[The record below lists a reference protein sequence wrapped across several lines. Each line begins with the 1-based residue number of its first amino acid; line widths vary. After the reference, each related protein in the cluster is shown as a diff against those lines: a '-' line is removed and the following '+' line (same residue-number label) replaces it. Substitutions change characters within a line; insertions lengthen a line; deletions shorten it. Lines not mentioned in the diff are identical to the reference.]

1 MVDLSTLDIS
11 LIILFFAITLFI
23 GIYVSKQSGKSS
35 AEYFLSGRSMPW
47 WLLGV
52 SMVATTF
59 STDTPN
65 LVTDIVRNNGVS
77 GNWVW
82 WAFLITGLLTVFVYA
97 KLWRK
102 SKVNTDIEFYELRYG
117 GAPARF
123 LRSFR
128 AVYLGIIFNI
138 LAMAGVT
145 LAAIKIGSVM
155 LGLEPIETVLYA
167 GVITVIFSALGGF
180 KGVVYTDFILFFTA
194 MAGAIGAAYYLVG
207 LPEIGGLESLLQHEN
222 VADKLNIL
230 PDFSN
235 TEALITLL
243 IIPLAVQWWSSWYPG
258 AEPGGGG
265 YIAQRM
271 LAAKDENH
279 AIGATFFFNI
289 MHYALRPWPWI
300 IVALASLVLFP
311 FDSTSEMET
320 ATSLFNSQSIQEE
333 LKVLNNTSSIEY
345 SEAQKIRMQELK
357 QIKATSLGASSILD
371 EFPKVTIDKI
381 GHDLGYS
388 AMLTKLP
395 SGLLGLVLA
404 SLLAA
409 YMSTISTH
417 LNWGSSYIVNDF
429 YKQQINKNATEK
441 RLVAVGRISTV
452 LLMVFSALFALVL
465 QNALQ
470 LFDIILMF
478 GAGTGLIFILRWFW
492 WRINAW
498 SEISAMFISGFVSIL
513 ITFTSLGETLFG
525 NDGLMPSWAKFPFI
539 VLVTSIVWIAVTYL
553 TQPESKE
560 VLQQFYKKIQPGGPG
575 WHKVVNEAR
584 AENIEVV
591 DSNEGWS
598 VPSGIIAMLVGCV
611 LIYSVMFATGHFIYG
626 EYTSAL
632 ALSGLA
638 IASAIILIRLWKKI
652 KANIL

>member
-1 MVDLSTLDIS
+1 MIDLSTFD
-11 LIILFFAITLFI
+11 LILIFAFFAITLFI

-35 AEYFLSGRSMPW
+35 AEYFLSGRNMPW

-117 GAPARF
+117 GGAAKF
-123 LRSFR
+123 LRGFR
-128 AVYLGIIFNI
+128 AIYLGIIFNI
-138 LAMAGVT
+138 LAMSAVT

-155 LGLEPIETVLYA
+155 LGLQPWETVVYA

-180 KGVVYTDFILFFTA
+180 KGVIYTDFILFFTA
-194 MAGAIGAAYYLVG
+194 MAGAIGAAYYVVG
-207 LPEIGGLESLLQHEN
+207 LPEVGGLEALLQHEN

-235 TEALITLL
+235 KEALITLL

-271 LAAKDENH
+271 LAAKNENH

-300 IVALASLVLFP
+300 IVALASLVMFP
-311 FDSTSEMET
+311 DL
-320 ATSLFNSQSIQEE
+320 ASIQE
-333 LKVLNNTSSIEY
+333 T
-345 SEAQKIRMQELK
+345 
-357 QIKATSLGASSILD
+357 
-371 EFPKVTIDKI
+371 FPNVTADKL
-381 GHDLGYS
+381 GHDLAYS

-395 SGLLGLVLA
+395 HGLLGLVLA
-404 SLLAA
+404 SLVAA

-429 YKQQINKNATEK
+429 YKQQIKKDASEK
-441 RLVAVGRISTV
+441 ELVAVGRISTV
-452 LLMVFSALFALVL
+452 VLMIFSALLALVL
-465 QNALQ
+465 TNALQ

-498 SEISAMFISGFVSIL
+498 SEIAAMFVSGFVSVL
-513 ITFTSLGETLFG
+513 LNFSSFG
-525 NDGLMPSWAKFPFI
+525 DYCFGDEGLMPGWAKFPMI
-539 VLVTSIVWIAVTYL
+539 VLVTTIVWVTVTFL
-553 TQPESKE
+553 TRAERKE
-560 VLQQFYKKIQPGGPG
+560 VLQNFYHRIQPGGPG
-575 WHKVVNEAR
+575 WNKIVTEAR
-584 AENIEVV
+584 QDNIELV
-591 DSNEGWS
+591 DDNEGWS
-598 VPSGIIAMLVGCV
+598 VPSGIKAMLVGCGM
-611 LIYSVMFATGHFIYG
+611 IYSVMFATGYFIYG
-626 EYTSAL
+626 QYTNAL
-632 ALSGLA
+632 MLSLTAL
-638 IASAIILIRLWKKI
+638 IAGYILIRLWKKI
-652 KANIL
+652 KAKVL